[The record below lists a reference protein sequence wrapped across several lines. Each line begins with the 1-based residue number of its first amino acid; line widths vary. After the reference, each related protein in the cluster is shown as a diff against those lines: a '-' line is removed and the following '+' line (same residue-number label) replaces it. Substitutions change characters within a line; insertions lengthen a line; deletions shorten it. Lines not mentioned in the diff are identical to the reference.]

1 MGKKTMKTSI
11 QRMEDKEVL
20 NSNLQSMQGSQEF
33 RPKRRVVKKKS
44 MFEEETPNSLKEE
57 IKKFKWSW
65 KRL

>member
-57 IKKFKWSW
+57 IKKFKWS
-65 KRL
+65 